1 MERHSGKKRVEG
13 PQSYECHIG
22 PSYFLSTLFSKRFLV
37 FVRKKKRVWGW
48 HERKREK
55 KSKKEKEGRLKDT
68 GDITY

>member
-1 MERHSGKKRVEG
+1 
-13 PQSYECHIG
+13 
-22 PSYFLSTLFSKRFLV
+22 LV

-68 GDITY
+68 GDITH